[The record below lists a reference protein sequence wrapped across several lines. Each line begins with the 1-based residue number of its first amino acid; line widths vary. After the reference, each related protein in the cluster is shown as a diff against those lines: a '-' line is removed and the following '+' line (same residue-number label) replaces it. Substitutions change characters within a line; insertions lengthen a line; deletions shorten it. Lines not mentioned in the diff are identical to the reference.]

1 MRMGRR
7 FLELEA
13 DVGFEVWAEDL
24 NSLFEEAALS
34 MYEIMVDVEKVERSI
49 ERHISVSA
57 PDIEVLLHHWLSE
70 LLFITDVERIVFSDF
85 EVKISGNDLEG
96 RAWGEFIDVERH
108 NPKTEIKAV
117 TYHKLSVR
125 EEGGVW
131 RCTVVLDI

>member
-1 MRMGRR
+1 MGRR

-13 DVGFEVWAEDL
+13 DVGFEVWADDL

-34 MYEIMVDVEKVERSI
+34 MYEIMVDVEKVGRSI
-49 ERHISVSA
+49 ERNISVNA
-57 PDIEVLLHHWLSE
+57 PDLEMLLHHWLSE

-85 EVKISGNDLEG
+85 KVNISGNDLKG
-96 RAWGEFIDVERH
+96 RAWGEFIDAEKH

-125 EEGGVW
+125 EEGGIW
-131 RCTVVLDI
+131 KCTVVLDI

>member
-1 MRMGRR
+1 MKMGRR

-13 DVGFEVWAEDL
+13 DVGFEVWAEDI

-34 MYEIMVDVEKVERSI
+34 MYEIMVDVEKVGRSVERSI
-49 ERHISVSA
+49 NINA
-57 PDIEVLLHHWLSE
+57 PDIEMLLHHWLSE
-70 LLFITDVERIVFSDF
+70 LLFITDVEGIVFSDF

-96 RAWGEFIDVERH
+96 RAWGEFIDIEKH

-125 EEGGVW
+125 EEGGIW